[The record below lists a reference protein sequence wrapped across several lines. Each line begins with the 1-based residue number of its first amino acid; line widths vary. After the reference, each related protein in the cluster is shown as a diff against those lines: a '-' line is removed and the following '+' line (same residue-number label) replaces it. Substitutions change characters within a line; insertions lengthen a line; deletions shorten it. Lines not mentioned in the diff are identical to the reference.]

1 MPTAPGKC
9 LAVSLAGALACALW
23 TGCASDSPG
32 QPGSAAYGSEAVPL
46 ATVGE
51 VVITTADVERRLADL
66 SPYDRA
72 RYTSLEHRR
81 ELLDN
86 MIRFEVLAQEAL
98 RRGFDEH
105 PDVVRTVKELMIQQM
120 MDERLAELDPSAIPI
135 EELRAF
141 YETRAEEFHRP
152 EEVRASVIVVADEGR
167 ARALTAQAQAASP
180 RGFRELVE
188 AHSVD
193 APTRARGGD
202 LRYFTR
208 DTDEL
213 PAVIV
218 EAAFAAEAGEVVGP
232 IAESAGGEGAYYI
245 VKRTGYRPAIEHD
258 FEDVIPQIRNR
269 VYRQQRADA
278 QAQFIDDLRRQAA
291 IEVRE
296 DAIEAIDISS
306 SGSVSRSADSG
317 GPADAARRPPPR

>member
-1 MPTAPGKC
+1 MPSAHGTRF
-9 LAVSLAGALACALW
+9 LATLAGALVW
-23 TGCASDSPG
+23 TLGAGCSSDAG
-32 QPGSAAYGSEAVPL
+32 QPGSSTQTTSSEAVPL
-46 ATVGE
+46 ATVGD
-51 VVITTADVERRLADL
+51 VVLTTADVERRLADL
-66 SPYDRA
+66 SPYERA

-105 PDVVRTVKELMIQQM
+105 PDVVRTVKELMIQRM
-120 MDERLAELDPSAIPI
+120 MDERLAELDPGAIST

-141 YETRAEEFHRP
+141 YEARAEEFHRP
-152 EEVRASVIVVADEGR
+152 EEVRASVIAVADE
-167 ARALTAQAQAASP
+167 ARAQALAEEAKGASP
-180 RGFRELVE
+180 RRFRELVE
-188 AHSVD
+188 AHSID
-193 APTRARGGD
+193 ATTRERGGD

-213 PAVIV
+213 PAAIV

-232 IAESAGGEGAYYI
+232 VVDSSASRGEVHYI
-245 VKRTGYRPAIEHD
+245 VKRTGYRPAVEHS

-269 VYRQQRADA
+269 LYRQNRASA
-278 QAQFIDDLRRQAA
+278 QADFIAELRDRTR

-296 DAIEAIDISS
+296 DALEAIDIHP
-306 SGSVSRSADSG
+306 SGGATRSDAAATPADS
-317 GPADAARRPPPR
+317 AR